1 MLREAKALNDRLESI
16 ETSEFDF
23 DRYNPLLMDPGY
35 FRRVSQEDIHN
46 DEEVIKYY
54 DEHHKDNVIE
64 RHEGEDTPHYLEHEF
79 QHSLHDVDEDD
90 DDDDDYDD
98 DMEHRDEEKN
108 ELHDLETDHERND
121 VEYIKDD
128 RSELR

>member
-16 ETSEFDF
+16 ETSNFDF

-35 FRRVSQEDIHN
+35 FRRVSQEDNHS

-54 DEHHKDNVIE
+54 DERHKDNVIE
-64 RHEGEDTPHYLEHEF
+64 RYEGEETPHYLEHEF
-79 QHSLHDVDEDD
+79 HHSLDD
-90 DDDDDYDD
+90 DDDDD
-98 DMEHRDEEKN
+98 DMEHRDEEEKN
-108 ELHDLETDHERND
+108 ELHDLETDHERNG